1 MSEIYVS
8 TDVEA
13 DGPVPGMHSM
23 LSLGS
28 AAYLADKTLISTFSV
43 NLELLPGATADPE
56 TMAWW
61 SKHPEAWET
70 CRRDLRSPSDA
81 MADYAAWLDQ
91 LPGKPVFAA
100 YPAGFDFMFV
110 CWYLMR
116 FAGRNPFGFAALDI
130 KTMAMV
136 MLGRDYHDSTKDKMP
151 RHWFDNLP
159 HTHIALNDAI
169 EQGFCSATCLQSRA
183 LAKSREPLEG

>member
-28 AAYLADKTLISTFSV
+28 AAYLADKTLISTFSA
-43 NLELLPGATADPE
+43 NLELLPGASGDPE
-56 TMAWW
+56 TMTWW
-61 SKHPEAWET
+61 SRHPEAWEA
-70 CRRDLRSPSDA
+70 CRRDLRAPADA
-81 MADYAAWLDQ
+81 IADYAGWLDQ
-91 LPGKPVFAA
+91 LPGKPVFAG
-100 YPAGFDFMFV
+100 YPAAFDFMFV

-116 FAGRNPFGFAALDI
+116 FVGRNPFGFSALDI

-136 MLGRDYHDSTKDKMP
+136 MLGRDYHDSTKDNMP
-151 RHWFDNLP
+151 RRWFDDLP
-159 HTHIALNDAI
+159 HTHVALNDAI
-169 EQGFCSATCLQSRA
+169 EQGVLLCNM
-183 LAKSREPLEG
+183 LAEKQRENKAGGVP